1 MIKTVVILGA
11 GWAGL
16 PLAHKL
22 LKYTVP
28 NILAGLNV
36 ILVSPNSH
44 FYWNV
49 AATRGVIPGA
59 IPDDQLFLS
68 IEEGFARY
76 SPANF
81 EFVLGN
87 AEGIDLER
95 NRVTVALNG
104 GTQRLVSYDH
114 LVIATG
120 SRIQSSLPFKPV
132 GAHEE
137 TLAAL
142 HSLQGEIE
150 AAKSIVVAGAGPTG
164 VETVGEIAAAY
175 RGEKEMTLIIS
186 GERALQSSEVRVDV
200 SLGVEKDLQKL
211 GVKLVRNVQVKEV
224 QASEEEKAGSGSRTT
239 LKLSSQY
246 SFLSTIDLSTPVNAC
261 YNLINPNTDTDSAS
275 NADGATILA
284 DLYLPLFGV
293 KVNTSFVP
301 QSLLDDAGNLNLEK
315 TMRVSGTQNVWGI
328 GDVGNIEAKQLT
340 VTDAQIIYL
349 SNVLDSVLTEK
360 EDHVKDYKPSPKT
373 MVFVS
378 LGKKFAIGQIGDWRL
393 WGWMVSY
400 VKGRKLFVDTAQ
412 GYVSGKRLRH
422 ASM

>member
-1 MIKTVVILGA
+1 MTKTVVILGA

-28 NILAGLNV
+28 KLQGGLKV

-68 IEEGFARY
+68 IKEGFARY
-76 SPANF
+76 PPANF
-81 EFVLGN
+81 EFVLGK
-87 AEGIDLER
+87 AEGIDVEG
-95 NRVTVALNG
+95 NSVTVATNS
-104 GTQRLVSYDH
+104 GTQRSIGYDH

-120 SRIQSSLPFKPV
+120 SKIRSDLPFKGI

-142 HSLQGEIE
+142 HSLQKEIE
-150 AAKSIVVAGAGPTG
+150 VAKSIVIAGAGPTG
-164 VETVGEIAAAY
+164 VETAGEIAAAY
-175 RGEKEMTLIIS
+175 RGEKEITLIVS
-186 GERALQSSEVRVDV
+186 GERVLQSSEVRVDV
-200 SLGVEKDLQKL
+200 SVGVEKDLEKL
-211 GVKLVRNVQVKEV
+211 GVKLLRNVQVKEV
-224 QASEEEKAGSGSRTT
+224 QASKGGDSQTSLELSGTHSYFNTT
-239 LKLSSQY
+239 CLPRPRNSSQAHMY
-246 SFLSTIDLSTPVNAC
+246 DLYIS
-261 YNLINPNTDTDSAS
+261 TDSAL
-275 NADGATILA
+275 NVDGATILT

-293 KVNTSFVP
+293 QVNTSFVP
-301 QSLLDDAGNLNLEK
+301 QTLLDDAGNLNLEK

-340 VTDAQIIYL
+340 VTDAQIIHL
-349 SNVLDSVLTEK
+349 SSVLDSVLTEK
-360 EDHVKDYKPSPKT
+360 GDDVKEYKPSAKT
-373 MVFVS
+373 MVFIS
-378 LGKKFAIGQIGDWRL
+378 LGKKFAIGQIGDWKL

-412 GYVSGKRLRH
+412 GYVGGKHLRH